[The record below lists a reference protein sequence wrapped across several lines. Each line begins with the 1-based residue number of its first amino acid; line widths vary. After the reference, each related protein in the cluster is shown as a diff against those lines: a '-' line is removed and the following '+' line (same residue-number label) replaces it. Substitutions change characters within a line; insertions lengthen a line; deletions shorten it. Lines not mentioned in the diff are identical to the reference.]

1 MEIKQNAPIHL
12 CTDRALVCF
21 FFFFFR
27 QGFMPEHIS
36 NLVKKK
42 LQAPREPFCD
52 WRQ

>member
-1 MEIKQNAPIHL
+1 MRQFTCAP
-12 CTDRALVCF
+12 TEREFVS